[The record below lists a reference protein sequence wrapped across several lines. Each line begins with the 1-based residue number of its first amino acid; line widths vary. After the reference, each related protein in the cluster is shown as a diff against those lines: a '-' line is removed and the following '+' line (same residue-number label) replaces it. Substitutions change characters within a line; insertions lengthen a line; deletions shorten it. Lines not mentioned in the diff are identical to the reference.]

1 MSLEGGWAGWE
12 ARFSLNDGK
21 VVPVDDMYLPD
32 SYKEWEVDVW
42 GEYSNSQDGYLCAWT
57 ASATFALISTLMG
70 MLFVI
75 GRPGAA
81 GV

>member
-12 ARFSLNDGK
+12 ARFSLEDGK

-42 GEYSNSQDGYLCAWT
+42 GKCSNTQGSYLCAST
-57 ASATFALISTLMG
+57 ASATFALISTVSWAF
-70 MLFVI
+70 FVI

-81 GV
+81 GI